1 MNSQNNNLLVAIIM
15 SVALVAAAILTV
27 PSSVL
32 QVSHAQTSADFQNTI
47 LSIHNQER
55 ALVKVPAL
63 TWNDNLAAAAKTWAT
78 YLTTLGLRCD
88 PPPGTCNPP
97 PHDNSIRGIQSENL
111 WAGTAGRYT
120 TAQQVQSW
128 VNEKSN
134 FPGGPYNPPYPP
146 GCTPMVDCKVVGH
159 YTQMVWQNTREI
171 GCGTAPPGAGGLHY
185 SILVCRYNPP
195 GGYPGQNP
203 Y

>member
-1 MNSQNNNLLVAIIM
+1 MDSQNNNLLVAIIM

-134 FPGGPYNPPYPP
+134 YIPG
-146 GCTPMVDCKVVGH
+146 TPIKQWQEGDPVTGH
-159 YTQMVWQNTREI
+159 YTQMVWQTTKEI
-171 GCGTAPPGAGGLHY
+171 GCATASDGNMEF
-185 SILVCRYNPP
+185 LVCRYSPSGNYLGQTP
-195 GGYPGQNP
+195 YPYP
-203 Y
+203 